1 MQLVCVVNY
10 PQTRHLLPEML
21 RVAHLQPVT
30 SRAQSLLNDFP
41 PHSDA
46 LFEFL
51 FEMLSCIHNQAV
63 SCVPSL
69 T

>member
-46 LFEFL
+46 LFE
-51 FEMLSCIHNQAV
+51 MLSCIHNQAV